1 MSTRRWRRRL
11 DGSVVRMEPAASTA
25 TREAAPADGGTT
37 GLVRTLSATVF
48 LQWLGAS
55 AIIPM
60 LPVFVRRLG
69 GSDVDAGVVMAA
81 FFAAQ
86 VLLQYPTGRLADRIG
101 RRPVLIAG
109 LLLFGAASLGFLAPI
124 NPGDAVLLR
133 ALQGA
138 GAGAAGVASLAM
150 ISGSVAL
157 ERRGRAFASVYG
169 AEIAGLAIGPLV
181 GSVIGAGSIRIVFLG
196 SAVLSIV
203 ASVAAMRI
211 TNPDR
216 GMVGRDGSSWTRARD
231 RLVLGR
237 AAVGALLAGSSL
249 GLTTGVYEICWT
261 LLLVSKGASGLEIG
275 ISWTLFAVPFVL
287 VSKPSGWL
295 ADHVDR
301 RVLVVGGIGSSAL
314 LCASYPFIPSVPV
327 LVVLGATE
335 AMSFAAALPAMQS
348 LLTEGADPAQ
358 VGRLQGLFATG
369 QTACTAVAAAAAGA
383 AFAAATWL
391 PFVAVAVL
399 VLAVLSVTWL
409 VWRPVAGHVR
419 AASDDAGSSELVPD
433 LGGGAE
439 DLLVQRVPAWTDA
452 VQRPVI
458 GTEQTAVAARRSQSR
473 VSPSGVPA
481 GTSATS
487 PRRG

>member
-1 MSTRRWRRRL
+1 MGPVASAAAREM
-11 DGSVVRMEPAASTA
+11 GPAGDRA
-25 TREAAPADGGTT
+25 TR
-37 GLVRTLSATVF
+37 LVRTLTATVF

-69 GSDVDAGVVMAA
+69 GSDVAAGVVMAS
-81 FFAAQ
+81 FFAAG

-101 RRPVLIAG
+101 RRPVLIGG

-124 NPGDAVLLR
+124 TPADAVLLR

-157 ERRGRAFASVYG
+157 ERRGRAFAAVYG
-169 AEIAGLAIGPLV
+169 GEIAGLAIGPLV
-181 GSVIGAGSIRIVFLG
+181 GSVIGTRSMWIVFMG
-196 SAVLSIV
+196 SAVLSV
-203 ASVAAMRI
+203 AASVAALRV
-211 TNPDR
+211 TDPR
-216 GMVGRDGSSWTRARD
+216 HAVHGGAGEPRTRE
-231 RLVLGR
+231 RLVLTR

-261 LLLVSKGASGLEIG
+261 LLLVSKGASGAEIG

-287 VSKPSGWL
+287 VAKPSGWL

-301 RVLVVGGIGSSAL
+301 RLLVVGGIGSSAL
-314 LCASYPFIPSVPV
+314 LCSSYAFIPSVPV
-327 LVVLGATE
+327 LVVLGAVE
-335 AMSFAAALPAMQS
+335 AMSFAAALPSMQS
-348 LLTEGADPAQ
+348 LLTEGADPAH
-358 VGRLQGLFATG
+358 VGRLQGLFATA

-383 AFAAATWL
+383 AFATAAWL
-391 PFVAVAVL
+391 PFVSVAAL
-399 VLAVLSVTWL
+399 VLGILVVTWM
-409 VWRPVAGHVR
+409 VWRPVRGHVQ
-419 AASDDAGSSELVPD
+419 AGRDLRSGAPARGPDGALDGLV
-433 LGGGAE
+433 
-439 DLLVQRVPAWTDA
+439 VQRVPAWTEA

-458 GTEQTAVAARRSQSR
+458 GTEQSAVAARSSQPTTSAALA
-473 VSPSGVPA
+473 SE

>member
-1 MSTRRWRRRL
+1 
-11 DGSVVRMEPAASTA
+11 
-25 TREAAPADGGTT
+25 
-37 GLVRTLSATVF
+37 
-48 LQWLGAS
+48 
-55 AIIPM
+55 M

-69 GSDVDAGVVMAA
+69 GSDVDAGVVMAS

-109 LLLFGAASLGFLAPI
+109 LLLFGAASVGFLAPI
-124 NPGDAVLLR
+124 TPADAVLLR

-157 ERRGRAFASVYG
+157 ERRGRAFAAVYG
-169 AEIAGLAIGPLV
+169 GEIAGLAIGPLV
-181 GSVIGAGSIRIVFLG
+181 GSVIGAGSMWIVFLG

-216 GMVGRDGSSWTRARD
+216 GRVGREGTSWARARD
-231 RLVLGR
+231 RLVVGR
-237 AAVGALLAGSSL
+237 AAAGALLAGSSL

-275 ISWTLFAVPFVL
+275 ISWTLFAVPFVA

-348 LLTEGADPAQ
+348 LLTQGADPAA
-358 VGRLQGLFATG
+358 GRSPPRALRHRADRVYGRRRSG
-369 QTACTAVAAAAAGA
+369 RRRGVRGSHVAA
-383 AFAAATWL
+383 
-391 PFVAVAVL
+391 
-399 VLAVLSVTWL
+399 
-409 VWRPVAGHVR
+409 VR
-419 AASDDAGSSELVPD
+419 G
-433 LGGGAE
+433 GGGARPHR
-439 DLLVQRVPAWTDA
+439 LVGHLA
-452 VQRPVI
+452 
-458 GTEQTAVAARRSQSR
+458 GVAAGQW
-473 VSPSGVPA
+473 
-481 GTSATS
+481 
-487 PRRG
+487 PRA

>member
-1 MSTRRWRRRL
+1 
-11 DGSVVRMEPAASTA
+11 MESAASTG
-25 TREAAPADGGTT
+25 TLEAAAADGDAT

-69 GSDVDAGVVMAA
+69 GSDVDAGVVMAS

-101 RRPVLIAG
+101 RRPVLITG
-109 LLLFGAASLGFLAPI
+109 LLLFGAASVGFLAPI
-124 NPGDAVLLR
+124 TPADAVLLR

-157 ERRGRAFASVYG
+157 ERRGRAFAAVYG
-169 AEIAGLAIGPLV
+169 GEIAGLAVGPLV
-181 GSVIGAGSIRIVFLG
+181 GSVIGARSMWIVFLG

-211 TNPDR
+211 TNPDCGR
-216 GMVGRDGSSWTRARD
+216 VGREGTSWARAHH
-231 RLVLGR
+231 RLVVGR
-237 AAVGALLAGSSL
+237 AAAGALLAGSSL

-275 ISWTLFAVPFVL
+275 ISWTLFAVPFVA

-348 LLTEGADPAQ
+348 LLTQGADPAQ

-399 VLAVLSVTWL
+399 VLTVLSVTWL
-409 VWRPVAGHVR
+409 VWRPVSGHVR
-419 AASDDAGSSELVPD
+419 DASDEAWSSEPIP
-433 LGGGAE
+433 GPEGAA
-439 DLLVQRVPAWTDA
+439 DQMVVQRAPAWIDA
-452 VQRPVI
+452 VQRPVM
-458 GTEQTAVAARRSQSR
+458 GTEQTAVAARSSQSR
-473 VSPSGVPA
+473 TSASVVPA
-481 GTSATS
+481 GTSATN

>member
-1 MSTRRWRRRL
+1 MEAVVSSGAREPT
-11 DGSVVRMEPAASTA
+11 SVDANA
-25 TREAAPADGGTT
+25 TR
-37 GLVRTLSATVF
+37 LVRTLSATVF

-69 GSDVDAGVVMAA
+69 GSDVDAGVVMAS

-101 RRPVLIAG
+101 RRPVLIGG

-124 NPGDAVLLR
+124 TPADAILLR
-133 ALQGA
+133 SLQGV
-138 GAGAAGVASLAM
+138 GAGAATVASLAM

-157 ERRGRAFASVYG
+157 ERRGRAFAAIYG
-169 AEIAGLAIGPLV
+169 GEIAGLAIGPLV
-181 GSVIGAGSIRIVFLG
+181 GSVIGAASMWIVFLG
-196 SAVLSIV
+196 SAALSVV

-211 TNPDR
+211 ADPGQNAD
-216 GMVGRDGSSWTRARD
+216 GRAGSLRARARD
-231 RLVLGR
+231 RLVVGR
-237 AAVGALLAGSSL
+237 AAAGALLAGASL
-249 GLTTGVYEICWT
+249 GLITGVYEICWT

-287 VSKPSGWL
+287 VAKPSGWL

-301 RVLVVGGIGSSAL
+301 RLLVLGGIGSSAL
-314 LCASYPFIPSVPV
+314 LCTTYPFIPSVPV
-327 LVVLGATE
+327 LIVLGATE
-335 AMSFAAALPAMQS
+335 AMSYAAALPAMQS

-369 QTACTAVAAAAAGA
+369 QTACTALAAAAAGA
-383 AFAAATWL
+383 AFAAAAWL
-391 PFVAVAVL
+391 LFAAVSAL
-399 VLAVLSVTWL
+399 VLTILSVTWM
-409 VWRPVAGHVR
+409 VWRPVRG
-419 AASDDAGSSELVPD
+419 
-433 LGGGAE
+433 
-439 DLLVQRVPAWTDA
+439 RVHDGIVAQPLPAWTDA

-458 GTEQTAVAARRSQSR
+458 GTEQTAVAARSSQSTI
-473 VSPSGVPA
+473 SASGTPE
-481 GTSATS
+481 GTTATS